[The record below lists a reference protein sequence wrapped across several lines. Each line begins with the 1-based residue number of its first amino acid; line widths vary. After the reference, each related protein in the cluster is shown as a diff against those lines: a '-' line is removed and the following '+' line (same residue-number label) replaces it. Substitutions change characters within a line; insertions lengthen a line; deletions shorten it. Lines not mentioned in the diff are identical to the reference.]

1 MARLL
6 DSFGEVSNQTSI
18 GRIKALSVL
27 KSPLTIQTRS
37 LFKQSNYTPDNNYD
51 FSIEVTGQNLD
62 SSVIRYTTDS
72 IFTENNPSESYLL
85 DKQSIVSSS
94 TKTLYF
100 PNQGRIRFEVGD
112 TVRIRNVNNLY
123 SELFVVT
130 ESTSNSISYSSNN
143 LLPEISGTFIDSGTT
158 LYKFQT
164 YNKNTATTS
173 STNLFTSIMAPGK
186 RGVSTATPI
195 TSVPDFRNVSKV
207 TFSSPTYKEVAD
219 LRGSISKISSVT
231 KLINDGD
238 RLSSTPPQQV
248 QQFKTSLILVSD
260 DFRNVSKVTFSS
272 PTYKEVLDLR
282 KFPDKLSSI
291 TKLINDGNQLS
302 SYKVSQLEK
311 KITKLINDGDRLSS
325 TPGKVQQ
332 FKTPF
337 IAPAIDSTSTLYY
350 GRVTIIL
357 KSDGNQLSSYKP
369 GIVKQNV
376 RGFVNDFEVSR
387 SNYVTKYKAT
397 SFAEVQF
404 YAIPNKI
411 LIRLNA
417 IDVNTKVNSLNIP
430 INEFPNN
437 IRKVNIIASNTLQ
450 STVSTTT
457 APINARE
464 NLYYANLARG
474 LRRGAEYN
482 GTSSFEVI
490 DKNYNFG
497 KFLINLTA
505 LPNYQTANIS
515 ANIRQS
521 SVSTT
526 TSPRNARENL
536 YYAILAPGLR
546 IGAVYNTTSFYD
558 VINANLDA
566 ANISAIITQS
576 SVSTTTAPRNAREN
590 LYYATLAPGL
600 RIGAVYNTTSSYINI
615 GNQDLI
621 ANISANIRQSSV
633 STTTAPRNA
642 RENLYYATLAPGL
655 RIGALYNG
663 TSAYVSSENI
673 QIRNINVFETKP
685 IHRDLPIQFIS
696 EKLSFYSPFDNLNLS
711 EISIEVTGQNLDS
724 SVIRY
729 TIDSIFIENNPNE
742 SYLWD
747 KQSIV
752 SSSTKTLYFPI
763 QFNQKFFAG
772 DFVKIRNSNSGY
784 IDYVYVTSA
793 TNNSIT
799 YTSSDLLPE
808 ISGTFVES
816 GSTVYSKLLST
827 TIGPNPLRN
836 LNISI
841 ATPGKN
847 STKSFGYGSYYAA
860 STLEVVRSYNIA
872 KQIQSVIDPTA
883 IKKAP
888 IQFWS

>member
-6 DSFGEVSNQTSI
+6 DSFGEISNQTSV

-27 KSPLTIQTRS
+27 KSPLRIQTYSGEKVKFIPTVKSPSIVSNTFGKLPKIAEIRSIEDRRS
-37 LFKQSNYTPDNNYD
+37 LFKQTNYTPDNNYD
-51 FSIEVTGQNLD
+51 FSISVTGQSLD
-62 SSVIRYTTDS
+62 SSINRYTTDS
-72 IFTENNPSESYLL
+72 IFTENNPNESYLWN
-85 DKQSIVSSS
+85 KQSIVSSS

-100 PNQGRIRFEVGD
+100 PDQRRIRFEVGD

-130 ESTSNSISYSSNN
+130 ESTFNSISYSSNN

-164 YNKNTATTS
+164 YDKNTATTS

-195 TSVPDFRNVSKV
+195 TLVPDFRNVSKV

-219 LRGSISKISSVT
+219 
-231 KLINDGD
+231 
-238 RLSSTPPQQV
+238 
-248 QQFKTSLILVSD
+248 
-260 DFRNVSKVTFSS
+260 FRNVSKVTFSS
-272 PTYKEVLDLR
+272 PTYKEVADLR
-282 KFPDKLSSI
+282 KLPNKLSS
-291 TKLINDGNQLS
+291 
-302 SYKVSQLEK
+302 
-311 KITKLINDGDRLSS
+311 ITKLINDGDRLSS

-350 GRVTIIL
+350 GRVTIKL
-357 KSDGNQLSSYKP
+357 NE
-369 GIVKQNV
+369 VK
-376 RGFVNDFEVSR
+376 
-387 SNYVTKYKAT
+387 
-397 SFAEVQF
+397 F
-404 YAIPNKI
+404 YATPNKI

-417 IDVNTKVNSLNIP
+417 VGVNTKVNSFNIP

-437 IRKVNIIASNTLQ
+437 IRKVNIIASNILQSTVSTTTAPINARENLYYANLAQGLRRGAIYNTTSSYEVIDRNYNFGKFALPIKAIALSNYEIANITSNTLQ

-464 NLYYANLARG
+464 NLYYANLAQG
-474 LRRGAEYN
+474 LRRGAIYN
-482 GTSSFEVI
+482 TTSSYDVI
-490 DKNYNFG
+490 NSNRDV
-497 KFLINLTA
+497 
-505 LPNYQTANIS
+505 ANIS
-515 ANIRQS
+515 ANISQS
-521 SVSTT
+521 TVSTT
-526 TSPRNARENL
+526 TSPINARENL
-536 YYAILAPGLR
+536 YYSIVARGLR
-546 IGAVYNTTSFYD
+546 GRTVYNTTSSY
-558 VINANLDA
+558 ANVGNQYLL
-566 ANISAIITQS
+566 ANISANISQS
-576 SVSTTTAPRNAREN
+576 SVSTTTAPINAREN

-600 RIGAVYNTTSSYINI
+600 RRGAVYN
-615 GNQDLI
+615 
-621 ANISANIRQSSV
+621 R
-633 STTTAPRNA
+633 
-642 RENLYYATLAPGL
+642 
-655 RIGALYNG
+655 
-663 TSAYVSSENI
+663 TSAYASVENI
-673 QIRNINVFETKP
+673 EIRNINVFESKP
-685 IHRDLPIQFIS
+685 LYRDLPIQFIS
-696 EKLSFYSPFDNLNLS
+696 EKLSFYSPLDNINLS

-724 SVIRY
+724 SIIRY
-729 TIDSIFIENNPNE
+729 TTDSIFTENNPNE
-742 SYLWD
+742 SYLWN

-752 SSSTKTLYFPI
+752 SSLTKTLYFPI

-799 YTSSDLLPE
+799 FTSSDLLPE
-808 ISGTFVES
+808 ISGTFIES

-847 STKSFGYGSYYAA
+847 STKSFGYGSYYAE
-860 STLEVVRSYNIA
+860 STLEVVKPYNIA
-872 KQIQSVIDPTA
+872 KQIQSVVDPTA

>member
-6 DSFGEVSNQTSI
+6 DSFGEISNQTST

-27 KSPLTIQTRS
+27 KSPLRIQTYSGEKVKFIIRSIEDKRS

-51 FSIEVTGQNLD
+51 FSIGVTGQNLD

-72 IFTENNPSESYLL
+72 IFTENNPNESYLW

-130 ESTSNSISYSSNN
+130 ASTFNSISYISNN

-195 TSVPDFRNVSKV
+195 TLVPDFRSISKV
-207 TFSSPTYKEVAD
+207 TFSRPTYKEVAD
-219 LRGSISKISSVT
+219 LR
-231 KLINDGD
+231 KLPN
-238 RLSSTPPQQV
+238 
-248 QQFKTSLILVSD
+248 
-260 DFRNVSKVTFSS
+260 
-272 PTYKEVLDLR
+272 
-282 KFPDKLSSI
+282 KLSSI
-291 TKLINDGNQLS
+291 TKLING
-302 SYKVSQLEK
+302 
-311 KITKLINDGDRLSS
+311 GDRLSS

-350 GRVTIIL
+350 GRVTIKL
-357 KSDGNQLSSYKP
+357 NE
-369 GIVKQNV
+369 VK
-376 RGFVNDFEVSR
+376 
-387 SNYVTKYKAT
+387 
-397 SFAEVQF
+397 F
-404 YAIPNKI
+404 YATPNKI

-417 IDVNTKVNSLNIP
+417 VGVNTKVNSFNIP

-437 IRKVNIIASNTLQ
+437 IRKVNIIVSNTLQ
-450 STVSTTT
+450 STVSTNI
-457 APINARE
+457 APINARENLYYANLAQGLRRGAVYNRTSSFEVIDRNYNFGKFTLPIKAIGLSNYETANITSNTLQSTVSTNVSPRNARE

-474 LRRGAEYN
+474 LRRGAVYN
-482 GTSSFEVI
+482 RTSSYDVI
-490 DKNYNFG
+490 NSNRDV
-497 KFLINLTA
+497 
-505 LPNYQTANIS
+505 ANIS
-515 ANIRQS
+515 ANISQS

-526 TSPRNARENL
+526 TAPRNARENL
-536 YYAILAPGLR
+536 YYSIIAPGLR
-546 IGAVYNTTSFYD
+546 SGTVYNTISSY
-558 VINANLDA
+558 ANVGNQFLLENIS
-566 ANISAIITQS
+566 ANISQS

-600 RIGAVYNTTSSYINI
+600 RRGAIYNTTS
-615 GNQDLI
+615 
-621 ANISANIRQSSV
+621 
-633 STTTAPRNA
+633 
-642 RENLYYATLAPGL
+642 E
-655 RIGALYNG
+655 
-663 TSAYVSSENI
+663 YVSAENI
-673 QIRNINVFETKP
+673 EIRNINVFETKP
-685 IHRDLPIQFIS
+685 LYRDLPIQFIS

-729 TIDSIFIENNPNE
+729 TTDSIFTENNPNE
-742 SYLWD
+742 SYLWN
-747 KQSIV
+747 KESIV

-847 STKSFGYGSYYAA
+847 STKSFGYGSYYAE
-860 STLEVVRSYNIA
+860 STLEVVTSYNIA